1 MELKY
6 KFKEAYFFRGRSNYF
21 LNDYKGAIVD
31 CMKAI
36 ELDPKYSDSYYYRG
50 LSYLLLDEKNKG
62 CLDLRKAG
70 ELGVSEDY
78 DMIKKFCQ

>member
-1 MELKY
+1 
-6 KFKEAYFFRGRSNYF
+6 
-21 LNDYKGAIVD
+21 
-31 CMKAI
+31 MKAI